1 MDIMKQFRMDG
12 KKGFITGAA
21 QGIGKAIAE
30 AFIQAGAE
38 FTIVDVNMEKAQAVA
53 QAFSEQ
59 YGRHITAF
67 HCDVSDPQQ
76 VAQMADMVTQTYG
89 TIDFASTMWEL
100 YFFPSGIRAPG
111 RLEACDRCEPPLAP
125 SCARRLPQSDDRA
138 KQPGT
143 IVNMASMSALHPSTP
158 HRPPPAI
165 APARPP
171 WYTLR
176 ALWLWNLPNITSV

>member
-59 YGRHITAF
+59 
-67 HCDVSDPQQ
+67 
-76 VAQMADMVTQTYG
+76 
-89 TIDFASTMWEL
+89 
-100 YFFPSGIRAPG
+100 
-111 RLEACDRCEPPLAP
+111 
-125 SCARRLPQSDDRA
+125 
-138 KQPGT
+138 
-143 IVNMASMSALHPSTP
+143 
-158 HRPPPAI
+158 
-165 APARPP
+165 
-171 WYTLR
+171 
-176 ALWLWNLPNITSV
+176 